1 MTSQHDVG
9 ALQPLGAD
17 PFVSRVLVDQS
28 GLWTWTRIGS
38 TPGKRGSI
46 AITFKGES
54 LALSG
59 GRLAIDEYRSVAIA
73 LTGFVD
79 IVSANGWWRQK
90 DRSMALAAAER
101 PKGFAAAPQTTSVWS
116 DLDDTGPVLCVKGS
130 DAETL
135 DHTGRMRRVN
145 ECRDVAGSDTIWTWW
160 QSGGGP
166 LATGTAANGVAMS
179 RMLLDG
185 RFSDLIV
192 TGAPSAQTDG
202 AITAP
207 TATGAILIGDEG
219 PKALYVTDAGGVL
232 ARGAAGTPMLV
243 NAATTTALGPKD
255 DLVCAALPQFL
266 QRLPSDATL
275 RRVEMV
281 APLRAML
288 WSDIAGK
295 RQQFMI
301 ACDAVDRTLVWA
313 DTTDVAGRARFQ
325 AYASSFDAA
334 SPTFVAHLQ
343 DGNLDF
349 RLGDNL
355 GLMWDTSTKGAPIAL
370 ISAQDGRATLL
381 VTTDDVYR
389 AETDPALRAIVLA
402 PVPLGPLNGVADPS
416 AVVSAPETHVLQ
428 TAPLAPASPPA
439 RQATSFPQ
447 PQPQIS
453 ALPPPD
459 TDFAK
464 VLTQPEIKAVQ
475 VALAKLGYSVG
486 KADGIIGKRT
496 VTAISQ
502 WQVKHG
508 LGESGILTVSQHD
521 ALLQES
527 GQ

>member
-1 MTSQHDVG
+1 M
-9 ALQPLGAD
+9 
-17 PFVSRVLVDQS
+17 LVDQS

-46 AITFKGES
+46 AITFKGEPV
-54 LALSG
+54 ALSG

-116 DLDDTGPVLCVKGS
+116 DIDETGPVLCIKGS

-145 ECRDVAGSDTIWTWW
+145 ECRDGAGSDPIWTWW
-160 QSGGGP
+160 QTGGGP
-166 LATGTAANGVAMS
+166 LATGTAANGVAMT
-179 RMLLDG
+179 RTLLDG
-185 RFSDLIV
+185 RFSDLMV
-192 TGAPSAQTDG
+192 TGAPSAQIDG

-207 TATGAILIGDEG
+207 TVTGAILIGGEG

-255 DLVCAALPQFL
+255 DLACAALPQLL
-266 QRLPSDATL
+266 QRLPADAVL

-281 APLRAML
+281 APLKAML
-288 WSDIAGK
+288 WADIAGK

-313 DTTDVAGRARFQ
+313 DTTDVAARARFR

-334 SPTFVAHLQ
+334 SPAFVSQLQ
-343 DGNLDF
+343 DGKLDF
-349 RLGDNL
+349 RLGGNL
-355 GLMWDTSTKGAPIAL
+355 GLMSDTRTKGAPIAL
-370 ISAQDGRATLL
+370 ISAQDGRAMLL
-381 VTTDDVYR
+381 VTTDDIYR

-402 PVPLGPLNGVADPS
+402 PVPLGPLQGVADP
-416 AVVSAPETHVLQ
+416 AVGVSAPEAPVPQ
-428 TAPLAPASPPA
+428 TAPLASAAPPA
-439 RQATSFPQ
+439 RQSIASPK

-453 ALPPPD
+453 PPPPPD

-464 VLTQPEIKAVQ
+464 VLTPPEIKAVQ
-475 VALAKLGYSVG
+475 AALAKLGYSVG
-486 KADGIIGKRT
+486 KADGIMGKRS
-496 VTAISQ
+496 VTAVSQ

-508 LGESGILTVSQHD
+508 LGESGFLTVSQYD
-521 ALLQES
+521 ALLQEA